1 MGTWFNNDGLY
12 IKYGTTEATV
22 GLAGEFSYA
31 GNEHWVELEILAT
44 ALTASP
50 AIQDDNV
57 TLPSGARIQR
67 VVVIAET
74 ACTDSGGTSVLNV
87 GTIRYDRTTASD
99 VDGLVKA
106 LPLANLNVA
115 GEQNLLTA
123 GVTYAGDQIGVTL
136 STPVL
141 LTADYDTEAFTA
153 GRIVVRIYYYVP

>member
-22 GLAGEFSYA
+22 GLAGEYNNYGS
-31 GNEHWVELEILAT
+31 EHWVELEILAT
-44 ALTASP
+44 ALTATP
-50 AIQDDNV
+50 AIQNDNV

-74 ACTDSGGTSVLNV
+74 ACTDAGGTSVLNV

-106 LPLANLNVA
+106 MVLGSLNVA
-115 GEQNLLTA
+115 GEQNTLTA
-123 GVTYAGDQIGVTL
+123 GVTYAGDQIGTTL

-141 LTADYDTEAFTA
+141 LTADYDTEAYTA
-153 GRIVVRIYYYVP
+153 GRIIVRIYYYIP